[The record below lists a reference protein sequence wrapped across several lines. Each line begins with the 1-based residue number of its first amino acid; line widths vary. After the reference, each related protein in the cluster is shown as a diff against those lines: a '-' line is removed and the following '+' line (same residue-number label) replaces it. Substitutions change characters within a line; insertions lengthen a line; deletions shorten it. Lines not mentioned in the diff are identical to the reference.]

1 MAIAY
6 ELAAASRAQQAE
18 TAGKWEEMAKVYV
31 VGTMDTKGPEL
42 RYAAER
48 VRSAG
53 AEPVLVDVGTQG
65 VGIGA
70 DVAASVV
77 ATHHP
82 EGSSAVLGLTD
93 RGKAVSAMAR
103 ALSRYLASRDDIGAV
118 LGLGGTGNTALVTE
132 AMRALPIGVPKL
144 MVSTVASGNTA
155 PYVGPNDLTMMY
167 SVVDIAGLNA
177 ISRQVIGNAAHAAA
191 GMALTTTPASG
202 ADKPGLGMTM
212 FGVTTQCVTMV
223 REALEATHE
232 VYTFHATGTGGQSM
246 EKLADSGLV
255 AGLIDVTTTEV
266 PDLLVGG
273 VFPATEDRFGAVIR
287 TRLPY
292 VGSVGAVDMVNF
304 GARDSVPPR
313 FETRKLHV
321 HNAQVT
327 LMRTTPDENR
337 RTAEFIVS
345 RLNRM
350 TGPVRFLLPLRGVS
364 AIDAPG
370 QPFHDPEAD
379 RVLFDT
385 IRSGWQAAPNRQLV
399 ELDLHIND
407 PEFAAALVANFREIS
422 SS

>member
-1 MAIAY
+1 MP
-6 ELAAASRAQQAE
+6 
-18 TAGKWEEMAKVYV
+18 GKREEMPKVYV
-31 VGTMDTKGPEL
+31 VGTMDTKEPEL
-42 RYAAER
+42 RYAAEQ
-48 VRSAG
+48 VRAAG
-53 AEPVLVDVGTQG
+53 AEAVLVDVGTQRAG
-65 VGIGA
+65 VGA
-70 DVAASVV
+70 DVTAAVV

-82 EGSSAVLGLTD
+82 EGSGAVLGLTD
-93 RGKAVSAMAR
+93 RGKAVSAMAK
-103 ALSRYLASRDDIGAV
+103 ALSRYLATRSDIGAV

-132 AMRALPIGVPKL
+132 AMRTLPIGVPKL

-155 PYVGPNDLTMMY
+155 PYVGPNDLTLMY

-191 GMALTTTPASG
+191 GMALTATPSSG
-202 ADKPGLGMTM
+202 ADKPGLGMSM
-212 FGVTTQCVTMV
+212 FGVTTACVTMV
-223 REALEATHE
+223 REAMEATHE

-287 TRLPY
+287 TGLPY

-304 GARDSVPPR
+304 GAEETVPSQFQDR
-313 FETRKLHV
+313 RLHV

-350 TGPVRFLLPLRGVS
+350 EGPVRFLLPLRGVS
-364 AIDAPG
+364 AIDAPD
-370 QPFHDPEAD
+370 QPFHDPTAD

-385 IRSGWQAAPNRQLV
+385 IRSGWQAAPNRKLV

-407 PEFAAALVANFREIS
+407 PEFAAALVANFHELS
-422 SS
+422 PA